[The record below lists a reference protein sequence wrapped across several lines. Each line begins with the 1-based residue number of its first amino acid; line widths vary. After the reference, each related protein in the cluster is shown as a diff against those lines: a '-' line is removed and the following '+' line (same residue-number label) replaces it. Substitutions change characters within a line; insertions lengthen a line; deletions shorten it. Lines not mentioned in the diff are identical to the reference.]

1 MSINLIWRLATG
13 IILASDSLTTL
24 RKGETVIARHT
35 QKTFELC
42 CQMPLGA
49 VCSGSP
55 IVGNLPV
62 TQLLSQ
68 NYEQERDSLE
78 GFAELI
84 HEEVREA
91 IKQRHKQIETQNFA
105 IHLAGYC
112 PIKQQFQHFVTA
124 TKQKELA
131 PLKEM
136 DEKLFVGGNLAGV
149 EIGILKKAGLTP
161 LTAANFELE
170 EGVDKVRM
178 AMKQIFDLGCLNK
191 SAPAQILA
199 IEKSRVTWVEGP
211 LRGSIVDLV

>member
-1 MSINLIWRLATG
+1 MSINLIWRLTKG
-13 IILASDSLTTL
+13 IILASDSLTTM
-24 RKGETVIARHT
+24 RKGEKVIARHT
-35 QKTFELC
+35 QKTFEIC

-78 GFAELI
+78 GFAELL

-91 IKQRHKQIETQNFA
+91 IKQRHKQIETRNFA
-105 IHLAGYC
+105 IHFAGYC
-112 PIKQQFQHFVTA
+112 PIKQQFQHFVIA
-124 TKQKELA
+124 TKQNELA

-136 DEKLFVGGNLAGV
+136 EEKLFVGGNVAGV
-149 EIGILKKAGLTP
+149 EIGILKKAGITP

-170 EGVDKVRM
+170 EGVDRVRM
-178 AMKQIFDLGCLNK
+178 AMKQIFDLGYPNK

-199 IEKSRVTWVEGP
+199 IEKTRVTWVEGP
-211 LRGSIVDLV
+211 HRGSIVDLV

>member
-13 IILASDSLTTL
+13 IILASDSLTTM
-24 RKGETVIARHT
+24 RKGEKVIARHT
-35 QKTFELC
+35 QKTFEIC

-112 PIKQQFQHFVTA
+112 PIKQQFQHFVIA

-136 DEKLFVGGNLAGV
+136 EEKLFVGGNVAGV
-149 EIGILKKAGLTP
+149 EIGILKKAGVTP

-170 EGVDKVRM
+170 EGVDRVRM
-178 AMKQIFDLGCLNK
+178 AMKQIFDLGYPNK

-199 IEKSRVTWVEGP
+199 IEKSRATWVEGP
-211 LRGSIVDLV
+211 IQKSILDLI